1 MKFTEKQL
9 ERIYNMSI
17 DEFWTFAELNQ
28 AKITKAQFVELA
40 ETRNKISN
48 EVNKLWMECETF
60 DDGIRFCYDMNS
72 DKMMFKKKKVLQAL
86 IDGKAPDEIGKD
98 YWDILELF
106 DKSEVEDGHTCIVGG
121 WEYDPK
127 KYK

>member
-1 MKFTEKQL
+1 MKPRNEKEAIAYVMRMEKQ
-9 ERIYNMSI
+9 
-17 DEFWTFAELNQ
+17 D
-28 AKITKAQFVELA
+28 
-40 ETRNKISN
+40 
-48 EVNKLWMECETF
+48 KLWHEVMELYSKCELF
-60 DDGIRFCYDMNS
+60 DEAIRNFFNIS
-72 DKMMFKKKKVLQAL
+72 SRKMLVKKKKVLQEV
-86 IDGKAPDEIGKD
+86 IDGKSPYEIGKD

>member
-1 MKFTEKQL
+1 MKISEKQL
-9 ERIYNMSI
+9 ERIYNMSL
-17 DEFWTFAELNQ
+17 DEFFDFAEKYGKKLSQ
-28 AKITKAQFVELA
+28 EEFAKLA
-40 ETRNKISN
+40 EERDKMGS
-48 EVNKLWMECETF
+48 EVSDLWMECETF
-60 DDGIRFCYDMNS
+60 DDGIRDFYDLHS
-72 DKMMFKKKKVLQAL
+72 DKLMFKKKKVLQAL

>member
-1 MKFTEKQL
+1 MKPRNEKEAIAYVMRMEKQDTL
-9 ERIYNMSI
+9 WHEVMELYSKCELF
-17 DEFWTFAELNQ
+17 DEA
-28 AKITKAQFVELA
+28 I
-40 ETRNKISN
+40 RNFFNISS
-48 EVNKLWMECETF
+48 
-60 DDGIRFCYDMNS
+60 R
-72 DKMMFKKKKVLQAL
+72 KMLVKKKKVLQEV
-86 IDGKAPDEIGKD
+86 IDGKSPDEIGKD